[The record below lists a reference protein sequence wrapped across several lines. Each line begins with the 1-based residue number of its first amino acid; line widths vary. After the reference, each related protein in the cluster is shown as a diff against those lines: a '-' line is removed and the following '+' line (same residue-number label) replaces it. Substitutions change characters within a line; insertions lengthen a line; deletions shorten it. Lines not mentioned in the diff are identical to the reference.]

1 MSRDISHLEL
11 VSYESSSLDT
21 REPILDNVLGKAT
34 AQPLQNIA
42 MLTGLGVTP
51 AFAGVLYRNTRT
63 LLDLLDLGII

>member
-34 AQPLQNIA
+34 AQPLQNIV

-51 AFAGVLYRNTRT
+51 AFAGVLVSQHQNPS
-63 LLDLLDLGII
+63 